1 MERVAFLIES
11 TGERLGCLLNPES
24 LVIKRAAGVRP
35 RRSANG
41 ALSGA
46 ALTDDPLLYTGG
58 GSTEMTIDLLFDVT
72 IAGSSIEVE
81 DVRDLTG
88 RLWALAENVAGDD
101 LFGRPPM
108 VRFVWGKFWNI
119 LGIVAAVAERLEYFT
134 PAGAPRRSWL
144 RMRFVRVG
152 EEAAR
157 AQEAKPP
164 ILPAE
169 LPEPG
174 TSFPPDQVR
183 VHEIISPE
191 PGVEQSAGVGERLD
205 EIAHRYFGNASLWRW
220 LARFNFL
227 DDPLHLRAGSVLQ
240 IPPVGKEGPQ

>member
-11 TGERLGCLLNPES
+11 TGERLVCLLNPES
-24 LVIKRAAGVRP
+24 LVVRRAAGVRP

-58 GSTEMTIDLLFDVT
+58 GSTEMKIDLLFDVT

-88 RLWALAENVAGDD
+88 RLWALAENVPGDD
-101 LFGRPPM
+101 RFGRPPL
-108 VRFVWGKFWNI
+108 VRFVWGKFWNV

-134 PAGAPRRSWL
+134 PGGAPRRSWL
-144 RMRFVRVG
+144 RMHFVRVS
-152 EEAAR
+152 EEAGR

-164 ILPAE
+164 VLPGE

-174 TSFPPDQVR
+174 TDLPVDQVR
-183 VHEIISPE
+183 MHEVISSE
-191 PGVEQSAGVGERLD
+191 PGEEEGGGAGERLD
-205 EIAHRYFGNASLWRW
+205 EIAYRYFGIPSLWRW
-220 LARFNFL
+220 LANFNSL
-227 DDPLHLRAGSVLQ
+227 DDPLHLKAGSVLQ
-240 IPPVGKEGPQ
+240 VPPVGQEGPQ